1 MMPKILTV
9 LLIVMTMTPFCK
21 TDVVRAPVATA
32 PVVAAAPAWG
42 GWPVDWNHDGII
54 DWRDGWNGWNN
65 GWRGDWNPAWGWNG
79 AWDRNGDGI
88 IDWRDGA
95 WGGWRGNWGAPVVT
109 EPVVSRRLGGK
120 NVASTLRKSDVRPVA
135 LKNYGDHV
143 VSYIK
148 KKGDE
153 GMGEIEFPPSDYGYP
168 GQDGGNPEDGM
179 MYDEN
184 GKPIGYA
191 DMGQPMDSYNS
202 TQPMNDYGGM
212 EQPPMDGYM
221 EQPPMDN
228 YGMEQPPMDGYEEV
242 PEQDYQK

>member
-95 WGGWRGNWGAPVVT
+95 WGGRRGNWGAPVVT
-109 EPVVSRRLGGK
+109 EPVVSRRLGGRD
-120 NVASTLRKSDVRPVA
+120 VASTLRKSDVRPVA

-143 VSYIK
+143 ISYIK

-153 GMGEIEFPPSDYGYP
+153 DIGLMEPPSDYGYP